1 MSRNDNPYS
10 EAIQIL
16 AQKLGEEKLRA
27 DALVDELR
35 IAQTQRDEAWVQ
47 RDQLLREQPEVE
59 RLRSVLAGQEREI
72 AVLERERHQ
81 AVEDFLHDVIR
92 FEVIDHREG
101 KDGRVYTTAAEGA
114 AQIRLDFQDDHH
126 TLKVFVN
133 DRPTPDPDMSWER
146 FQRGVK
152 PRWDQPASGGPIE
165 VIGTSERQISDW
177 KQRGT
182 E

>member
-1 MSRNDNPYS
+1 MSDNPWS

-16 AQKLGEEKLRA
+16 AQTLGQEKLRA
-27 DALVDELR
+27 DALAEELG

-72 AVLERERHQ
+72 AVLEQERNQ
-81 AVEDFLHDVIR
+81 AIEDFLHDVVR
-92 FEVIDHREG
+92 FEVIDHRDG

-114 AQIRLDFQDDHH
+114 VQIRLDFQDDHH

-133 DRPTPDPDMSWER
+133 DRLVEPC
-146 FQRGVK
+146 
-152 PRWDQPASGGPIE
+152 
-165 VIGTSERQISDW
+165 
-177 KQRGT
+177 
-182 E
+182 